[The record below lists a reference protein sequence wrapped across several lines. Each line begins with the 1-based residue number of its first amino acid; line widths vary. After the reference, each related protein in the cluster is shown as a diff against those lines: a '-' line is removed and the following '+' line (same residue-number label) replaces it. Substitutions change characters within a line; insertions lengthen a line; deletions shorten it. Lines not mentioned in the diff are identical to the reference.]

1 MMVLPEPRTPGPM
14 HFFGLSVSLA
24 MGTICKNYERMT
36 NLLSGAVLLAA
47 GGNRTGHAMLTSGW
61 DRRVDTSGCS
71 HRRLDCVGRI
81 RAEPY
86 PEYGR
91 YAITLLVEPRC
102 PTCNS

>member
-47 GGNRTGHAMLTSGW
+47 GGQPNRPRNAYQLMP
-61 DRRVDTSGCS
+61 RR
-71 HRRLDCVGRI
+71 
-81 RAEPY
+81 P
-86 PEYGR
+86 
-91 YAITLLVEPRC
+91 
-102 PTCNS
+102 